1 MISLNDH
8 ETEIVILAL
17 SKVLGSEQPHNR
29 VDEYKK
35 LLDRLKANQ
44 QTQYVHNATIF
55 PFEIDEY

>member
-1 MISLNDH
+1 MISLNEH

-17 SKVLGSEQPHNR
+17 SKVLESEQPHNR

-44 QTQYVHNATIF
+44 QTQYVHNATIL